1 MKDRYFELKNLI
13 GAILLLSVLVW
24 GCQKGDQTLGINM
37 LPGVKV
43 LDTRYHQD
51 KASITTS
58 IFSDPKIRVDRPQYN
73 LLGSFNDPLFGRTDA
88 SFAAQF
94 RILFYHPDYKASAL
108 LDSIV
113 LRMTYKKIY
122 GDTVSRQ
129 TIQVF
134 ELTNSLNYGTKYLSS
149 FNLKSLAS
157 TEPIGIGSFIPKFRT
172 DSLKTD
178 TTLQIVNVRLS
189 TSFGNRLLEIDSLD
203 MTSNEKFLNVFK
215 GLYISSTSL
224 SRRGTLVSIFNTKIS
239 TESLDTRPTIILYYH
254 DPVLK
259 RDTLGYAYY
268 VTPNSANVASYVHD
282 YTLARFLPNLDK
294 VDNPDSLIYIQPTGG
309 IRSKTTLPNLSTW
322 KDSTNYIINKATLT
336 FHVDTVMSD
345 YRRYAMPTRLYLKL
359 INDAGEEEFPKD
371 SELSSAY
378 YGGFYDAASGTYS
391 FNIAQ
396 HLQQLIVGTIKN
408 NGFYL
413 VHPDRNS
420 NAQRVVLK
428 GMKSSKPAELNV
440 TYTRY
445 K

>member
-1 MKDRYFELKNLI
+1 MKNLI

-24 GCQKGDQTLGINM
+24 GCQKGDQTLGINL

-94 RILFYHPDYKASAL
+94 RLPYHPAYSATAAI
-108 LDSIV
+108 DSIV
-113 LRMTYKKIY
+113 LRMYYKIMY
-122 GDTVSRQ
+122 GDTVSVQ
-129 TIQVF
+129 NVKVY
-134 ELTNSLNYGTKYLSS
+134 ELTGDLNYNSKYLSS
-149 FNLKSLAS
+149 FNVKNLAS
-157 TEPIGIGSFIPKFRT
+157 TEPIGTTSYIPKFRT
-172 DSLKTD
+172 DSTKVD
-178 TTLQIVNVRLS
+178 TTQQIISVRLNN
-189 TSFGNRLLEIDSLD
+189 SFGNSLLAIDSLD
-203 MTSNEKFLNVFK
+203 MTTNDKFVSIFK
-215 GLYISSTSL
+215 GLYIGSTPV
-224 SRRGTLVSIFNTKIS
+224 SRRGSLVSINATSSMIV
-239 TESLDTRPTIILYYH
+239 LYYH
-254 DPVLK
+254 DATK
-259 RDTLGYAYY
+259 DTLGFAYK
-268 VTPNSANVASYVHD
+268 VSANSANVASYAHD
-282 YTLARFLPNLDK
+282 YTLARFYPNLDK

-309 IRSKTTLPNLSTW
+309 IRSKILLPNLSNW

-413 VHPDRNS
+413 VHPDRNN
-420 NAQRVVLK
+420 NAERVVLK
-428 GMKSSKPAELNV
+428 GMNSSKPAELNV